1 MVAPVDRAL
10 CKKAECHM
18 RSPIEI
24 RNDAMD
30 CLRLA
35 EQAKGTQRKSMFL
48 LMAQAWTLLAQQAER
63 IAGEDGDAGALAEAK
78 PTAH

>member
-1 MVAPVDRAL
+1 
-10 CKKAECHM
+10 M

-30 CLRLA
+30 CLRVA

-48 LMAQAWTLLAQQAER
+48 LMAQAWAMLAQQVEDIAPPAEDT
-63 IAGEDGDAGALAEAK
+63 GGSK
-78 PTAH
+78 QTTH

>member
-1 MVAPVDRAL
+1 
-10 CKKAECHM
+10 M

-35 EQAKGTQRKSMFL
+35 EQANGTQRKSMFL
-48 LMAQAWTLLAQQAER
+48 LMAQAWTMLAQQAED
-63 IAGEDGDAGALAEAK
+63 ISTPAEGGGEAK
-78 PTAH
+78 PSTH

>member
-1 MVAPVDRAL
+1 
-10 CKKAECHM
+10 M

-30 CLRLA
+30 CLRVA

-48 LMAQAWTLLAQQAER
+48 LMAQAWAMLAQQVEDIAPPAED
-63 IAGEDGDAGALAEAK
+63 AGEVK
-78 PTAH
+78 QTTH

>member
-1 MVAPVDRAL
+1 
-10 CKKAECHM
+10 M

-35 EQAKGTQRKSMFL
+35 EQAKAPRQKSLFL
-48 LMAQAWTLLAQQAER
+48 LMAQAWNMLAQQAER
-63 IAGEDGDAGALAEAK
+63 IDAPAEGNDAGALPEPR
-78 PTAH
+78 PTTH

>member
-1 MVAPVDRAL
+1 
-10 CKKAECHM
+10 M

-30 CLRLA
+30 CLRVA

-48 LMAQAWTLLAQQAER
+48 MMAQAWTMLAQQAEG
-63 IAGEDGDAGALAEAK
+63 IAAPAEDAVGEAE

>member
-1 MVAPVDRAL
+1 
-10 CKKAECHM
+10 M

-35 EQAKGTQRKSMFL
+35 EEAKGTQRKSMFL
-48 LMAQAWTLLAQQAER
+48 MMAQAWAMLAEQAEG
-63 IAGEDGDAGALAEAK
+63 IAAPAEDAAESQ
-78 PTAH
+78 TTRH

>member
-1 MVAPVDRAL
+1 
-10 CKKAECHM
+10 M

-48 LMAQAWTLLAQQAER
+48 LMAQAWTMLAQQAEDMS
-63 IAGEDGDAGALAEAK
+63 APAEGAAAEAE
-78 PTAH
+78 PTTH

>member
-1 MVAPVDRAL
+1 
-10 CKKAECHM
+10 M

-35 EQAKGTQRKSMFL
+35 EQAKAPRQKSLFL
-48 LMAQAWTLLAQQAER
+48 LMAQAWNMLAQQAEG
-63 IAGEDGDAGALAEAK
+63 IEAPGEDNAGALAEPS
-78 PTAH
+78 PTTH

>member
-1 MVAPVDRAL
+1 
-10 CKKAECHM
+10 M

-48 LMAQAWTLLAQQAER
+48 MMAQAWAMLAEQAEG
-63 IAGEDGDAGALAEAK
+63 IAAPAEDAPAEAN
-78 PTAH
+78 TTTH

>member
-1 MVAPVDRAL
+1 
-10 CKKAECHM
+10 M

-30 CLRLA
+30 CLRVA

-48 LMAQAWTLLAQQAER
+48 LMAQAWAMLAQQAEH
-63 IAGEDGDAGALAEAK
+63 IAPPAEDAGDAK
-78 PTAH
+78 QTTH

>member
-1 MVAPVDRAL
+1 
-10 CKKAECHM
+10 M

-48 LMAQAWTLLAQQAER
+48 LMAQAWAMLAQQAEG
-63 IAGEDGDAGALAEAK
+63 ITTPADATPEAK

>member
-1 MVAPVDRAL
+1 
-10 CKKAECHM
+10 M

-35 EQAKGTQRKSMFL
+35 EQAKAPRQKSLFL
-48 LMAQAWTLLAQQAER
+48 LMAQAWTTLAQQAES

-78 PTAH
+78 PTSH

>member
-1 MVAPVDRAL
+1 
-10 CKKAECHM
+10 M

-48 LMAQAWTLLAQQAER
+48 LMAQAWTMLAQQAE
-63 IAGEDGDAGALAEAK
+63 GMTTLAESEGEVQ